1 MRSPLVALLLGAVLA
16 AGGCGGAD
24 DGGRQAAGRTTGCV
38 AGTNVGKGER
48 ALSPAELER
57 LCARQ
62 EPGAAAAPGP
72 ARGRRVFA
80 RAGCLACHALA
91 GAGNDGPGPALDGIG
106 DRLPGSAIRR
116 ALVSP
121 TPPMPAYDHLSRK
134 DLDGLV
140 AYLAAQRAGRP

>member
-1 MRSPLVALLLGAVLA
+1 
-16 AGGCGGAD
+16 
-24 DGGRQAAGRTTGCV
+24 
-38 AGTNVGKGER
+38 GER